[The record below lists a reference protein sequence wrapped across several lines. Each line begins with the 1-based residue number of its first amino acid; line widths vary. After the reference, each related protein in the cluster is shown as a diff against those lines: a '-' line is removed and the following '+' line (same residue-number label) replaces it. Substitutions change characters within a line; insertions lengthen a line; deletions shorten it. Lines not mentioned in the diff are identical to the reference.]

1 MLRILQTAD
10 WHLGSFNG
18 PTVNG
23 ENSRFLDICRC
34 LDALVMEAKKRQPDI
49 IVIAGDVLHQA
60 RVWGDRALKE
70 SQTAIEYI
78 RNLKKVAP
86 VIVVRGTP
94 NHDSIESFN
103 MLKTAF
109 DGDGNVKV
117 ITKPQ
122 VAKIFTGAYGWV
134 QIACLPG
141 FDRGYFR
148 AKMPGLDKI
157 EENEIFTQYID
168 TLIKGLKAQCE
179 ENVPCIL
186 VTHYTVDGANM
197 ESGQTAF
204 FSQFEPCVYLPT
216 LQAADFDLSL
226 FGHIHRPQQIEGC
239 KNAFYCGAVSQ
250 LNFNDEGQERG
261 FYIHDLA
268 EDGTVDSEFVKLPT
282 VEFKTFRLE
291 DKQIADF
298 NDEHIFPAPSSEY
311 AGKIVRV
318 LYNCTDE
325 HNKALNKTLMEQS
338 LYAEGAYWVQ
348 EITPQKI
355 EITVNRNTLN
365 ENDTPENN
373 LKMYLDE
380 HGIEGADA
388 GRVMERAIP
397 IIHEALEKSLTI
409 KTTGAFIPMKIEV
422 KNYRN
427 YRDEKFSFDGIRFCT
442 INGENGAGKSS
453 LFMDA
458 MCDCLFEE
466 TREGDISGWISNAED
481 ARSGSIKFTFHMG
494 GATYRV
500 TRTRMK
506 SGKATL
512 NLSEL
517 VDGEWTDRSCE
528 KMKDTQQA
536 ILNTIGMDSLTL
548 KATALIMQ
556 DQYGLFLTADKD
568 ARMTILGN
576 ILGLGMYDDMYSRA
590 FQAATDVNREIRSLN
605 DKTAILL
612 DGIRDNEEIN
622 QEIIDTQEA
631 IDSLTLDKSKADEKA
646 AAIQLALSVMDDA
659 VKRIV
664 NVNSQLAT
672 VQGKLT
678 SAENSITSQNLI
690 AAEAQRIVEKTEEI
704 KQGVALY
711 KEAQEQEKDLLEAK
725 AKTEHLTE
733 RLMEISKEQESSINL
748 LEATENKRQTVIDT
762 RLIPAK
768 ELLNR
773 ESELSQ
779 IHAKYIENRE
789 NLAEMEAKRAEYNTA
804 MEKVREAQTAAEKI
818 QRNGEAGV
826 NERNIRIANLRSK
839 AKLLDKNNCPYAAEV
854 QCSFLKD
861 ALEAK
866 GQIDISVD
874 ELNKYQEEVKAAAET
889 AEAVLQEAKAAVP
902 SDYSPEKE
910 ATLRS
915 VLRGLEVSE
924 KSYSEL
930 AVARKEVENAETTID
945 EYDTEIKAQ
954 QERIAELSESIKEL
968 EKQRDDLSDQMTE
981 YNYVQERLKTLA
993 HYLEDEKQ
1001 LPVAEERLKQA
1012 GTRIQ
1017 ELYFSISEYKQNIA
1031 ELAKERTELQSKI
1044 AGRDVLINQY
1054 EDAKAEAA
1062 RIDKSI
1068 AEYNRKLGELD
1079 RVTAET
1085 KAKREQAAE
1094 LTKMVEAKSQE
1105 AADLETLKQ
1114 AFSQDGIPHNI
1125 VRSIIPILEA
1135 TATNILGQMSGGK
1148 MSVEF
1153 VMEKT
1158 LKSNSKKEVTALDVI
1173 INDSV
1178 TGRLPYLSRSGGEKV
1193 KSALAV
1199 ILALAEIKQ
1208 TKAGVQMGFLFIDEP
1223 AFLDEKGTQAYCD
1236 ALEAIQSRYSSLKVM
1251 AITHDPSF
1259 KARFPQSITVYKDD
1273 SGSHVRYDQ

>member
-1 MLRILQTAD
+1 MLRILHTAD

-18 PTVNG
+18 PTVDG

-34 LDALVMEAKKRQPDI
+34 LNVLVMEARESKPDI

-70 SQTAIEYI
+70 SQTAIGYI
-78 RNLKKVAP
+78 RKLKRVAP

-103 MLKTAF
+103 MLKMAF
-109 DGDGNVKV
+109 DGDDNVKV

-122 VAKIFTGAYGWV
+122 VTKIFTGTYGWV

-148 AKMPGLDKI
+148 AKMPGLDKT

-179 ENVPCIL
+179 ENIPCIL
-186 VTHYTVDGANM
+186 VTHYTVEGANM

-204 FSQFEPCVYLPT
+204 FSQFEPCVYLST

-261 FYIHDLA
+261 FYLHDIA
-268 EDGTVDSEFVKLPT
+268 EDGTVDSEFIKLPT

-291 DKQIADF
+291 DEQIADF
-298 NDEHIFPAPSSEY
+298 NDEHIFPAPSDEY

-355 EITVNRNTLN
+355 KITISRNTLN
-365 ENDTPENN
+365 EDDSPEDN
-373 LKMYLDE
+373 LKTYLEE
-380 HGIEGADA
+380 HGIGSTDA
-388 GRVMERAIP
+388 GRIVERAIP
-397 IIHEALEKSLTI
+397 IIHEAMEKSLTV
-409 KTTGAFIPMKIEV
+409 KTTGAFIPMEIEV

-466 TREGDISGWISNAED
+466 TREGDIAGWISNAED

-494 GATYRV
+494 DATYRV

-576 ILGLGMYDDMYSRA
+576 ILGLGMYDDMYSGA
-590 FQAATDVNREIRSLN
+590 FQRATDVNREIRTLN
-605 DKTAILL
+605 DKTVILL
-612 DGIRDNEEIN
+612 DGIRDSEEIN
-622 QEIIDTQEA
+622 QEIIEAQEA
-631 IDSLTLDKSKADEKA
+631 IDSLTLDKSKADDKA

-659 VKRIV
+659 AERIV

-672 VQGKLT
+672 VQSKLT
-678 SAENSITSQNLI
+678 SAENNITSQNLI
-690 AAEAQRIVEKTEEI
+690 AAEAHKTVEKTEEI

-711 KEAQEQEKDLLEAK
+711 KEAQEQEKNLLEAK
-725 AKTEHLTE
+725 SKAVHLTE
-733 RLMEISKEQESSINL
+733 RLTEILKEHESSINW
-748 LEATENKRQTVIDT
+748 LEAAKKKRQTIIAT

-768 ELLNR
+768 ELLSR
-773 ESELSQ
+773 EAELSQ
-779 IHAKYIENRE
+779 IHAKYVESKE
-789 NLAEMEAKRAEYNTA
+789 NLAKMEAKRTEYNSA
-804 MEKVREAQTAAEKI
+804 MERVREAQTAAEKA
-818 QRNGEAGV
+818 RRDGESGT
-826 NERNIRIANLRSK
+826 NERNIKIANLR
-839 AKLLDKNNCPYAAEV
+839 ARAELLDKNNCPYAAEV

-866 GQIDISVD
+866 GQIDGAVK
-874 ELNKYQEEVKAAAET
+874 EFGKYQDESLAAVET
-889 AEAVLQEAKAAVP
+889 ADAALREAKAAVP
-902 SDYSPEKE
+902 SDYCPEEE

-930 AVARKEVENAETTID
+930 AVARKEVDNAEATID
-945 EYDTEIKAQ
+945 EYDIEIESQKK
-954 QERIAELSESIKEL
+954 RIDELDESIKEL
-968 EKQRDDLSDQMTE
+968 ENQRDDLCDRITE
-981 YNYVQERLKTLA
+981 YNTVQEHLKNLA

-1012 GTRIQ
+1012 GIRIQ
-1017 ELYFSISEYKQNIA
+1017 E
-1031 ELAKERTELQSKI
+1031 
-1044 AGRDVLINQY
+1044 
-1054 EDAKAEAA
+1054 
-1062 RIDKSI
+1062 
-1068 AEYNRKLGELD
+1068 
-1079 RVTAET
+1079 
-1085 KAKREQAAE
+1085 
-1094 LTKMVEAKSQE
+1094 
-1105 AADLETLKQ
+1105 
-1114 AFSQDGIPHNI
+1114 
-1125 VRSIIPILEA
+1125 
-1135 TATNILGQMSGGK
+1135 
-1148 MSVEF
+1148 
-1153 VMEKT
+1153 
-1158 LKSNSKKEVTALDVI
+1158 
-1173 INDSV
+1173 
-1178 TGRLPYLSRSGGEKV
+1178 
-1193 KSALAV
+1193 
-1199 ILALAEIKQ
+1199 
-1208 TKAGVQMGFLFIDEP
+1208 
-1223 AFLDEKGTQAYCD
+1223 
-1236 ALEAIQSRYSSLKVM
+1236 
-1251 AITHDPSF
+1251 
-1259 KARFPQSITVYKDD
+1259 
-1273 SGSHVRYDQ
+1273 

>member
-1 MLRILQTAD
+1 MIRILHSGD
-10 WHLGSFNG
+10 WHIGQFNG
-18 PTVNG
+18 PTVDG

-34 LDALVMEAKKRQPDI
+34 LDALVMEAEKRQPDY
-49 IVIAGDVLHQA
+49 IVVAGDVFHQA
-60 RVWGDRALKE
+60 RVWSDRGLKE
-70 SQTAIEYI
+70 SQTAIGYI
-78 RNLKKVAP
+78 RKLEKVAP

-94 NHDSIESFN
+94 NHDSSEQFN
-103 MLKTAF
+103 MLETVFK
-109 DGDGNVKV
+109 GDDSV
-117 ITKPQ
+117 IISTKPETLE
-122 VAKIFTGAYGWV
+122 VFSYTGKRM
-134 QIACLPG
+134 QFACLPG

-148 AKMPGLDKI
+148 AKMPGLDKT

-168 TLIKGLKAQCE
+168 TMIKGLKAQCAE
-179 ENVPCIL
+179 TIPSALI
-186 VTHYTVDGANM
+186 THYTVEGANM
-197 ESGQTAF
+197 ESGQTVF

-216 LQAADFDLSL
+216 LQAADFDLNL
-226 FGHIHRPQQIEGC
+226 FGHIHRPQQLEDC
-239 KNAFYCGAVSQ
+239 RNAFYCGAVSQ

-268 EDGTVDSEFVKLPT
+268 EDGTVESEFVKLPT

-291 DKQIADF
+291 DEQIADF
-298 NDEHIFPAPSSEY
+298 NDEHIFPAPSDEY

-355 EITVNRNTLN
+355 EITVSRNALN
-365 ENDTPENN
+365 EDDTPEDN
-373 LKMYLDE
+373 LKTYLDE
-380 HGIEGADA
+380 HGIESADA
-388 GRVMERAIP
+388 GRIVERAIP
-397 IIHEALEKSLTI
+397 IIHEALEKSLTV
-409 KTTGAFIPMKIEV
+409 KTTGAFIPMEIEV

-427 YRDEKFSFDGIRFCT
+427 YREEKFSFDGIRFCT

-494 GATYRV
+494 EATYRV

-528 KMKDTQQA
+528 KMRDTQQA

-568 ARMTILGN
+568 ARMAILGN

-590 FQAATDVNREIRSLN
+590 FQRATDVNREIRSLN
-605 DKTAILL
+605 DKAAVLL
-612 DGIRDNEEIN
+612 DGVRDREEIN
-622 QEIIDTQEA
+622 QEITEAQTA
-631 IDSLTLDKSKADEKA
+631 IDRLTLDKGKADERA
-646 AAIQLALSVMDDA
+646 ASMQLALSVMEDA
-659 VKRIV
+659 AKRIV
-664 NVNSQLAT
+664 NINSQITAAQT
-672 VQGKLT
+672 KKT
-678 SAENSITSQNLI
+678 SAENSITSQCLI
-690 AAEAQRIVEKTEEI
+690 AGEARKMVEREGEI
-704 KQGVALY
+704 KSGVALY
-711 KEAQEQEKDLLEAK
+711 KAAQEQEKTLLEAK
-725 AKTEHLTE
+725 TKTEHLTD
-733 RLMEISKEQESSINL
+733 RILAVLKEQEAATDF
-748 LEATENKRQTVIDT
+748 LEATKKKRQTVIDT
-762 RLIPAK
+762 RLKPAQA
-768 ELLNR
+768 LLER
-773 ESELSQ
+773 EAELSR
-779 IHAKYIENRE
+779 IHEQYVIGKE
-789 NLAEMEAKRAEYNTA
+789 NLAQMEAKRAEYDTA
-804 MEKVREAQTAAEKI
+804 MERVREAQAAAEKA
-818 QRNGEAGV
+818 RRDGEAGT
-826 NERNIRIANLRSK
+826 NERNIRIANLR
-839 AKLLDKNNCPYAAEV
+839 ARAELLDKNNCQYAAEV

-866 GQIDISVD
+866 GQIDGTVEEFCHYQD
-874 ELNKYQEEVKAAAET
+874 EASAAV
-889 AEAVLQEAKAAVP
+889 EAADVALREAKAAVP
-902 SDYSPEKE
+902 SDYSPEDE

-915 VLRGLEVSE
+915 VLRGLEASE

-930 AVARKEVENAETTID
+930 AVARKEVENAEATIA

-954 QERIAELSESIKEL
+954 QERIADLNEDIKTL
-968 EKQRDDLSDQMTE
+968 EKQRDDLRDQMTE
-981 YNYVQERLKTLA
+981 YNAVQERLKTLA

-1001 LPVAEERLKQA
+1001 LPVAVERLETA
-1012 GTRIQ
+1012 RIRIR
-1017 ELYFSISEYKQNIA
+1017 EFEASVKEYEQTIADLEKERA
-1031 ELAKERTELQSKI
+1031 ELQPQMM
-1044 AGRDVLINQY
+1044 GRDVLINQY
-1054 EDAKAEAA
+1054 EDAKTEAA
-1062 RIDKSI
+1062 RIDKNI

-1079 RVTAET
+1079 RVRAEA

-1173 INDSV
+1173 INDSN
-1178 TGRLPYLSRSGGEKV
+1178 TGRLPYVSRSGGERV
-1193 KSALAV
+1193 KAALAV
-1199 ILALAEIKQ
+1199 ILALAEVK
-1208 TKAGVQMGFLFIDEP
+1208 KKNAGVQIGFLALDEP
-1223 AFLDEKGTQAYCD
+1223 PYLDADGTQAYCD
-1236 ALEAIQSRYSSLKVM
+1236 ALQTIQSRYPDVMIM
-1251 AITHDPSF
+1251 AITHDESF